1 MPIKIK
7 MESSNPLDQSTIN
20 GLNNK
25 KNLGV
30 ITNQNINSL
39 NNTPY
44 SQNNMSQQPTYQQ
57 PAMQQPTYQQ
67 QIPAQ
72 PVMQQ
77 PTYQQQAPVQQV
89 MQQPTYQQPTPAQS
103 APVQQMSQP
112 VASAT
117 VSKPVPSLVN
127 PVQKGQKV
135 NINSQAP
142 LNCIK
147 AAFGWNTLNP
157 ACDCDVSAF
166 MLGDNSKV
174 LGDDWF
180 VFYGQTDSPDHSTQF
195 INVQGEDREVIQID
209 VRKLN
214 PAVKKIVFVLT
225 INEALEKRL
234 NFSMMKDAY
243 VRIFNGESNEQLVSF
258 QLSDYYANVTSMMI
272 GEVYLHN
279 GTWKFNAIGN
289 GVARDLAGLCEFY
302 GVQVQ

>member
-7 MESSNPLDQSTIN
+7 MESSNPLDQSNIN

-25 KNLGV
+25 RNLGV

-39 NNTPY
+39 NNNPY
-44 SQNNMSQQPTYQQ
+44 SQNNMSQPAPAQS
-57 PAMQQPTYQQ
+57 AMQQPTYQQ
-67 QIPAQ
+67 QA
-72 PVMQQ
+72 MQQ
-77 PTYQQQAPVQQV
+77 PTYQQPVI
-89 MQQPTYQQPTPAQS
+89 QQPTPAQS

-112 VASAT
+112 VAAAT
-117 VSKPVPSLVN
+117 MSKPVPSLIN

-147 AAFGWNTLNP
+147 AAFGWNTLNS

>member
-1 MPIKIK
+1 MEIDNVVLYGRSICMPIKIK
-7 MESSNPLDQSTIN
+7 MESSNPLDQSNIN

-25 KNLGV
+25 RNLGV

-39 NNTPY
+39 NNNPY
-44 SQNNMSQQPTYQQ
+44 SQNNMSQPAPAQS
-57 PAMQQPTYQQ
+57 AMQQPTYQQ
-67 QIPAQ
+67 QA
-72 PVMQQ
+72 MQQ
-77 PTYQQQAPVQQV
+77 PTYQQPVI
-89 MQQPTYQQPTPAQS
+89 QQPTPAQS

-112 VASAT
+112 VAAAT
-117 VSKPVPSLVN
+117 MSKPVPSLIN

-147 AAFGWNTLNP
+147 AAFGWNTLNS

>member
-1 MPIKIK
+1 MEIDNVVLYGRSICMPIKIK
-7 MESSNPLDQSTIN
+7 MESSNPLDQSNIN

-25 KNLGV
+25 RNLGV

-39 NNTPY
+39 NNNPY
-44 SQNNMSQQPTYQQ
+44 SQNNMSQQ
-57 PAMQQPTYQQ
+57 A
-67 QIPAQ
+67 
-72 PVMQQ
+72 
-77 PTYQQQAPVQQV
+77 
-89 MQQPTYQQPTPAQS
+89 PAQS

-112 VASAT
+112 VAAAT
-117 VSKPVPSLVN
+117 MSKPVPSLIN

-147 AAFGWNTLNP
+147 AAFGWNTLNS

>member
-7 MESSNPLDQSTIN
+7 MESSNPLDQSNIN

-25 KNLGV
+25 RNLGV

-39 NNTPY
+39 NNNPY
-44 SQNNMSQQPTYQQ
+44 SQNNMSQPAPAQS
-57 PAMQQPTYQQ
+57 AMQQPTYQQ
-67 QIPAQ
+67 QA
-72 PVMQQ
+72 MQQ
-77 PTYQQQAPVQQV
+77 PTYQQPVI
-89 MQQPTYQQPTPAQS
+89 QQPTPAQS

-117 VSKPVPSLVN
+117 MSKPVPSLIN

-147 AAFGWNTLNP
+147 AAFGWNTLNS

-180 VFYGQTDSPDHSTQF
+180 VFYGQTDSPDRSTQF

>member
-7 MESSNPLDQSTIN
+7 MESSNPLDQSNIN

-25 KNLGV
+25 RNLGV

-39 NNTPY
+39 NNNPY
-44 SQNNMSQQPTYQQ
+44 SQNNMSQPAPAQS
-57 PAMQQPTYQQ
+57 AMQQPTYQQ
-67 QIPAQ
+67 QA
-72 PVMQQ
+72 MQQ
-77 PTYQQQAPVQQV
+77 STYQQPVI
-89 MQQPTYQQPTPAQS
+89 QQPTPAQS

-117 VSKPVPSLVN
+117 MSKPVPSLIN
-127 PVQKGQKV
+127 PIQKGQKV

-147 AAFGWNTLNP
+147 AAFGWNTLNS

>member
-7 MESSNPLDQSTIN
+7 MESSNPLDQSNIN

-25 KNLGV
+25 RNLGV

-39 NNTPY
+39 NNNPY
-44 SQNNMSQQPTYQQ
+44 SQNNMSQQ
-57 PAMQQPTYQQ
+57 A
-67 QIPAQ
+67 
-72 PVMQQ
+72 
-77 PTYQQQAPVQQV
+77 
-89 MQQPTYQQPTPAQS
+89 PAQS

-117 VSKPVPSLVN
+117 MSKPVPSLIN

-147 AAFGWNTLNP
+147 AAFGWNTLNL

-166 MLGDNSKV
+166 MLGDNAKV